1 MQKRAFGPT
10 QYEVSVIGL
19 GGMQLS
25 LAGRPSQG
33 EAIEVIHASLD
44 AGVTLIDTA
53 DVYCIDDADIGHNE
67 QLIAK
72 ALWSF
77 SGDEDSIL
85 VCTKGGLRRPNGAW
99 TRDARPSHLYDACER
114 SLSALGVDRIAVYQ
128 LHAPDPSVSFA
139 DSVGALARLREQGK
153 IEHVGLS
160 NVSVEQIREA
170 RAIVPIVS
178 VQNRC
183 SPFDLSAFEDG
194 VIAECEREGL
204 AFLPWGPMGGAR
216 GTAQGKDDP
225 VLTRVGQRHGVTP
238 FQVTL
243 AWLRA
248 KSPAMIPIPG
258 ARRVESALS
267 SAAAAD
273 LRLGDDDVS
282 EIDAH
287 VRFPSS
293 SRDQS

>member
-1 MQKRAFGPT
+1 MQARAFGPT
-10 QYEVSVIGL
+10 EYQVSVIGL

-25 LAGRPSQG
+25 LAGRPSRE

-77 SGDEDSIL
+77 SGDEESIL

-99 TRDARPSHLYDACER
+99 TRDASPAHLRDACER

-128 LHAPDPSVSFA
+128 LHAPDPSVPFA
-139 DSVGALARLREQGK
+139 ESVGALARLREQGK
-153 IEHVGLS
+153 VEHVGLS
-160 NVSVEQIREA
+160 NVSVDQIREA
-170 RAIVPIVS
+170 RGIVPIVS

-183 SPFDLSAFEDG
+183 SPFDLTAFRDG
-194 VIAECEREGL
+194 VVAECERESL

-216 GTAQGKDDP
+216 GTQNVKDDP
-225 VLTRVGQRHGVTP
+225 VLNAVGKRHGSTP

-248 KSPAMIPIPG
+248 KSPAMMPIPG
-258 ARRVESALS
+258 ARRVESARS

-273 LRLGDDDVS
+273 LHLTDDDVA
-282 EIDAH
+282 EIDRH
-287 VRFPSS
+287 VGFPSE
-293 SRDQS
+293 R